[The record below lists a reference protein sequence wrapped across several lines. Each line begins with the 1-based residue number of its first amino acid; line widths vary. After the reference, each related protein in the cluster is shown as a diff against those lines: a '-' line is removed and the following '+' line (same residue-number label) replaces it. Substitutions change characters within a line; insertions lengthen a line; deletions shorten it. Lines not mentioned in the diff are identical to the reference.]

1 MQKMEHLLWR
11 GIVTAITAAVIFF
24 LTYRYT
30 SAEEIAGEEVYF
42 THSHVAGCKTVESVS
57 CSRNH
62 SFWLHRSE
70 KGTYHC
76 SSCNAQTTHNI
87 ETDVHRCA
95 DTGDT
100 WQENSYTKCSICG
113 TIHSTWG
120 GPPGNTHFYD
130 KEKINCGL
138 SQGERTSSVKI
149 VADGAWTNQGVT
161 LTAKRTVL
169 KNDSSGSVSFNW
181 EGGSLFVTENGTYTV
196 SAVNGAGAS
205 VTASIEINCID
216 KTVPVILS
224 VSGDTQGMTA
234 GGISILVEA
243 EDGESGLADAPYS
256 FDGGATWTAGSSFW
270 LEEGRPVSLR
280 VRDKA
285 GNTSERMVRRGDFPY
300 PPQAPTPPPVTPAPQ
315 PTPVP
320 QPSDTKA
327 ESGTTNVVPQP
338 SAGGEEGN
346 GSGEPSEN
354 KALSGSNNTAP
365 NGNENNKSG
374 KPEGGKGSSEKPQ
387 GGKTGRGKIE
397 NGKMP
402 ANAGGNGKDT
412 PKQNGSSHG
421 ASLQKGP
428 QPAILKENIQGSSAR
443 GGFRVVR
450 MDKAQAAGMAGA
462 GTLKESTEAM
472 AAYMQAV
479 TGTGTAQD
487 GLQNEMRRSAQEGQ
501 NSSPNDAQSRE
512 ESAGTGARYALTG
525 GLTGRNGRA
534 NTGPAHEI
542 VRWIIENA
550 GLAAGVL
557 LFGFGLF
564 RGCGLLWLYSVELY
578 CYDGGNEYRRLGL
591 LHIKKRKKELE
602 LYLPDYMLAKT
613 GVPRYR
619 LVVKDRLVK
628 RFGKMDLVVYSD
640 EHRLCRPLEDCVDFV
655 L

>member
-1 MQKMEHLLWR
+1 MQKMEHILWR
-11 GIVTAITAAVIFF
+11 GIVAAITAAAVFF
-24 LTYRYT
+24 LTYCYT

-42 THSHVAGCKTVESVS
+42 THSHVAGCKTLESVS

-120 GPPGNTHFYD
+120 GPPGNTHFYNR
-130 KEKINCGL
+130 EKINCGL
-138 SQGERTSSVKI
+138 SQGERTSGVKI

-169 KNDSSGSVSFNW
+169 KNDSSGGVSFSW
-181 EGGSLFVTENGTYTV
+181 DGGNLFVTENGTYTV

-234 GGISILVEA
+234 SGISISVEA

-256 FDGGATWTAGSSFW
+256 FDGGATWTAGSSCW
-270 LEEGRPVSLR
+270 LEEGRQVSLR

-285 GNTSERMVRRGDFPY
+285 GNTTEKMVQRGDFPY
-300 PPQAPTPPPVTPAPQ
+300 PPPVSTPPPATPAPTP
-315 PTPVP
+315 
-320 QPSDTKA
+320 QPSETKEEA
-327 ESGTTNVVPQP
+327 GITSVGPQP
-338 SAGGEEGN
+338 SADGEEGKD
-346 GSGEPSEN
+346 GEEPAEN
-354 KALSGSNNTAP
+354 KALSGSNNTES
-365 NGNENNKSG
+365 NGNGKNG
-374 KPEGGKGSSEKPQ
+374 KPEGGKGSSEKPK
-387 GGKTGRGKIE
+387 GGKTESGKTE
-397 NGKMP
+397 NGKVP
-402 ANAGGNGKDT
+402 ENAGGKGKDT
-412 PKQNGSSHG
+412 TKQNGSSRG
-421 ASLQKGP
+421 VSLQKGP
-428 QPAILKENIQGSSAR
+428 QPAILKESTQGSGAG

-450 MDKAQAAGMAGA
+450 MDKTRAAGMAGA
-462 GTLKESTEAM
+462 GTLKEDTEAM
-472 AAYMQAV
+472 ASYMQAV
-479 TGTGTAQD
+479 TGTG
-487 GLQNEMRRSAQEGQ
+487 G
-501 NSSPNDAQSRE
+501 
-512 ESAGTGARYALTG
+512 RYALTG
-525 GLTGRNGRA
+525 GLSGWNDRADTGL
-534 NTGPAHEI
+534 AHEI
-542 VRWIIENA
+542 LNRTIENA
-550 GLAAGVL
+550 GLVTGVL
-557 LFGFGLF
+557 LSGFGLF
-564 RGCGLLWLYSVELY
+564 LGCRLLWLYSVELY
-578 CYDGGNEYRRLGL
+578 CYDGGSEYRRLGL
-591 LHIKKRKKELE
+591 LYIKKRKKELE
-602 LYLPDYMLAKT
+602 LFLPDYMLAKT

>member
-1 MQKMEHLLWR
+1 MKRERAESMLLPLSSFDSGGFFMQKMEHILWR
-11 GIVTAITAAVIFF
+11 GIVAAITAAVIFL

-120 GPPGNTHFYD
+120 GPPGNTHFYN
-130 KEKINCGL
+130 KEKITCGL

-161 LTAKRTVL
+161 LMAKWTVL
-169 KNDSSGSVSFNW
+169 KNDLSGSVSFNW
-181 EGGSLFVTENGTYTV
+181 DGGSLFVTENGTYTV
-196 SAVNGAGAS
+196 NAVNGAGAS

-256 FDGGATWTAGSSFW
+256 FDGGATWTVGSSFW
-270 LEEGRPVSLR
+270 LEEGKPVSLR

-285 GNTSERMVRRGDFPY
+285 GNTSERIVQRGDFPY
-300 PPQAPTPPPVTPAPQ
+300 PPQAPTQPPVTPAPQ

-320 QPSDTKA
+320 QPPDTKA
-327 ESGTTNVVPQP
+327 ESGTTNVVPQL

-346 GSGEPSEN
+346 GIGEPAEN

-365 NGNENNKSG
+365 DGNGNNKNG
-374 KPEGGKGSSEKPQ
+374 KPEGGKGGSEKPK
-387 GGKTGRGKIE
+387 GTKTESGKTE

-402 ANAGGNGKDT
+402 ANADGNGKDT
-412 PKQNGSSHG
+412 PKQNGSSRS
-421 ASLQKGP
+421 ASFQKGP
-428 QPAILKENIQGSSAR
+428 QPAILKENTQGSGAK

-450 MDKAQAAGMAGA
+450 MNKAQAAGMAGA
-462 GTLKESTEAM
+462 GTLKEGTEAM

-479 TGTGTAQD
+479 TGT
-487 GLQNEMRRSAQEGQ
+487 E
-501 NSSPNDAQSRE
+501 
-512 ESAGTGARYALTG
+512 ARYALTG
-525 GLTGRNGRA
+525 GLTGRNGQA
-534 NTGPAHEI
+534 NAGPAYEI
-542 VRWIIENA
+542 VSWITENA
-550 GLAAGVL
+550 GPVAGVL
-557 LFGFGLF
+557 LSGFGLF
-564 RGCGLLWLYSVELY
+564 WGCRLLWLYSVELY
-578 CYDGGNEYRRLGL
+578 CYDDGNEYRRLGL
-591 LHIKKRKKELE
+591 LYIKKRKKALE
-602 LYLPDYMLAKT
+602 LYLPDYMLDKT

>member
-1 MQKMEHLLWR
+1 MQKMEHILWR
-11 GIVTAITAAVIFF
+11 GFVTAITAAAMFL
-24 LTYRYT
+24 LTYRYA
-30 SAEEIAGEEVYF
+30 SAEEISGEEVYF
-42 THSHVAGCKTVESVS
+42 THSHVAGCKTVESVR

-62 SFWLHRSE
+62 YFNYHTSDS
-70 KGTYHC
+70 GTCHC
-76 SSCNAQTTHNI
+76 YTCNAQTLHI
-87 ETDVHRCA
+87 SEMDVYRCG

-100 WQENSYTKCSICG
+100 WQENAYNKCSICG
-113 TIHSTWG
+113 NIQSRWG
-120 GPPGNTHFYD
+120 GPPGDTHFYN
-130 KEKINCGL
+130 KEKITCGL

-224 VSGDTQGMTA
+224 VSGDTKGMTA

-256 FDGGATWTAGSSFW
+256 FDGGSTWTAGSSFW
-270 LEEGRPVSLR
+270 LEEGQPVSLR

-285 GNTSERMVRRGDFPY
+285 GNTSERIVQRGDFPY
-300 PPQAPTPPPVTPAPQ
+300 PPQAPTQPPVTPAPQ

-320 QPSDTKA
+320 QPPDTKA
-327 ESGTTNVVPQP
+327 ESGTTNTVFPL
-338 SAGGEEGN
+338 SDGNEEGDGGGEPGGN
-346 GSGEPSEN
+346 EAVSD
-354 KALSGSNNTAP
+354 ANNAEMD
-365 NGNENNKSG
+365 GNENSKNE
-374 KPEGGKGSSEKPQ
+374 KPEGGNRNSEKPK
-387 GGKTGRGKIE
+387 GGKTGNGKTE
-397 NGKMP
+397 NGKVP
-402 ANAGGNGKDT
+402 ANAGGNGKT

-421 ASLQKGP
+421 TSHQKGP
-428 QPAILKENIQGSSAR
+428 HPAILKEDTRGSSTG

-450 MDKAQAAGMAGA
+450 MDKAQAAGA
-462 GTLKESTEAM
+462 GTLKENTEAM

-479 TGTGTAQD
+479 TGARTAPTGS
-487 GLQNEMRRSAQEGQ
+487 QNEMRGSAQAGQ
-501 NSSPNDAQSRE
+501 NSSRNDAHSGE
-512 ESAGTGARYALTG
+512 DSAGTGARYALTG
-525 GLTGRNGRA
+525 GLTGRNGQA
-534 NTGPAHEI
+534 NAGPAYEI
-542 VRWIIENA
+542 VSWITENA
-550 GLAAGVL
+550 GTVAGVL
-557 LFGFGLF
+557 LSGFGLF
-564 RGCGLLWLYSVELY
+564 WGCRLLWLYSVELY
-578 CYDGGNEYRRLGL
+578 CYDDGNEYRRLGFL
-591 LHIKKRKKELE
+591 YIKKRKKALE
-602 LYLPDYMLAKT
+602 LYLPDYMLDKT